1 MEPSGGYTPL
11 MTSMF
16 PQIPMTTE
24 AFMDCTQVSGGY
36 SSLSVISIA
45 PFVSRIV
52 CPLDSLPVTLPV
64 LGPGD
69 PEETLSPR
77 S

>member
-1 MEPSGGYTPL
+1 
-11 MTSMF
+11 MTSIF

-36 SSLSVISIA
+36 SSYSVVFIA
-45 PFVSRIV
+45 PFISRIV
-52 CPLDSLPVTLPV
+52 PLDSLLVTLPM